1 MKDVF
6 SGDNGGDTVVLMLI
20 RWQGIRDCFVFAFLS
35 LQRRLEGFRRMAEIR
50 LNEGSSFAKS
60 RKLFDIFVISF
71 VSEKK

>member
-6 SGDNGGDTVVLMLI
+6 SGDNGGDTVVLTLI
-20 RWQGIRDCFVFAFLS
+20 RWEGIRDCFVFAFLS
-35 LQRRLEGFRRMAEIR
+35 LQRLEGFRRMVEIR

-60 RKLFDIFVISF
+60 RKLFDIFAMISF

>member
-20 RWQGIRDCFVFAFLS
+20 RRQGIRDCFVFAFLS
-35 LQRRLEGFRRMAEIR
+35 LQRRLEDFRRMAEIR